1 MPHAHR
7 LPSDR
12 PSSKNI
18 HYNKK
23 QQQRK
28 NDNAPIEA
36 MGVSTMSVNTKRES
50 SNAPSNEGGSGSVP
64 SGFILKLFQMVNGAP
79 DELIS
84 VSEIFCFIASN
95 RKAIGIDKKH

>member
-50 SNAPSNEGGSGSVP
+50 STAPSNEGGSGSVP

-84 VSEIFCFIASN
+84 VSGFFLFYCFESKDD
-95 RKAIGIDKKH
+95 RH